1 MPHNGVNVSILGMNY
16 LICDMDYD
24 KFKSEYVKFTEDF
37 GDIWESDSTPPFTF
51 KNDGILGSSGDDVI
65 VFGKKDPVNN
75 PAHYTR
81 GKSEAIDVIAD
92 AIGDAPTPYEG
103 FLQGQVLKYMLRM
116 WLKDNPTQDAEK
128 AQWYLSKLI
137 DVRNCHN

>member
-1 MPHNGVNVSILGMNY
+1 
-16 LICDMDYD
+16 MDYD

-37 GDIWESDSTPPFTF
+37 GDIWDSDSYASNFM
-51 KNDGILGSSGDDVI
+51 DGIHGATGEDKV

-81 GKSEAIDVIAD
+81 GKTEAIEVIAD
-92 AIGDAPTPYEG
+92 AINDAETPYEG

-137 DVRNCHN
+137 DVRNCHD

>member
-1 MPHNGVNVSILGMNY
+1 MIR
-16 LICDMDYD
+16 DMKYD
-24 KFKSEYVKFTEDF
+24 KFKTEYAKFTEDF
-37 GDIWESDSTPPFTF
+37 GDLWADDTYATF
-51 KNDGILGSSGDDVI
+51 MNKDGIIGSSGDDVI

-81 GKSEAIDVIAD
+81 GKTEAIDVIAD
-92 AIGDAPTPYEG
+92 AIQDAESPFEG
-103 FLQGQVLKYMLRM
+103 FLQAQVLKYMLRM

-137 DVRNCHN
+137 DVRNCHD